1 MKISSLILAAGKGT
15 RMRSE
20 TLPKVM
26 HPVSGYPVIGWILDA
41 VAPFGGAHLVVGHMR
56 EQVESF
62 VRANYPGVRFSVQQE
77 QDGTG
82 GAVRCAFAEADP
94 EATHFLILPGD
105 TPLLKTG
112 TLERLV
118 AVYERERADLAL
130 ITCILDDPARYGR
143 IQRSRGEV
151 VGIVEYNDATE
162 AERRITEINSGV
174 YLASRELLAEAL
186 PRLTNVN
193 AKKEYYLTDIVA
205 NAFARKATVAAY
217 ADDDFMSLSGINSR
231 LELADAD
238 RVMQVRIKSALM
250 ESGVTMLL
258 PDTIY
263 IERGAVVGPDTTI
276 APGAY
281 IAADAV
287 IGTGCRIGPHTVVRD
302 TVPNGSTR

>member
-1 MKISSLILAAGKGT
+1 MKISALILAAGKGT

-20 TLPKVM
+20 TLCKVM
-26 HPVSGYPVIGWILDA
+26 HPVAGYPIIGWILDA
-41 VAPFGGAHLVVGHMR
+41 VAPLGAPHLVVGHMR
-56 EQVESF
+56 EQVEAF

-193 AKKEYYLTDIVA
+193 AKKEYYLTDIVGYA
-205 NAFARKATVAAY
+205 VAQGRKVVAHI
-217 ADDDFMSLSGINSR
+217 DDDFVSLTGINSPE
-231 LELADAD
+231 ELAAAEA
-238 RVMQVRIKSALM
+238 VMQARLK
-250 ESGVTMLL
+250 T
-258 PDTIY
+258 
-263 IERGAVVGPDTTI
+263 
-276 APGAY
+276 
-281 IAADAV
+281 AA
-287 IGTGCRIGPHTVVRD
+287 
-302 TVPNGSTR
+302 TR